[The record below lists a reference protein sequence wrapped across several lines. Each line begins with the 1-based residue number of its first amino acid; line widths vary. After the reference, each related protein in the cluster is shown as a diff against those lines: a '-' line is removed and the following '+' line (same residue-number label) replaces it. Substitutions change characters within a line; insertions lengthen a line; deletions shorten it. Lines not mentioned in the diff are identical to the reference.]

1 MKIDRMDY
9 GSDIFNGSDIFSHKP
24 TGYSYCVVPGKAGG
38 IVPGKAGGVYAGEY
52 PVWEWDREARMRQ
65 LRLYLDFGINFFLDL
80 TEDGEMPPYGQFL
93 PRNVRRHSFPIPNGG
108 TPKDVAGVAELFRWI
123 RQYSDSNPDMVM
135 YIHCVGGVGRTG
147 MIVACYLIYF
157 QGMGYEDAVSEMR
170 RRFAYHGRSA
180 WMSAPETQS
189 QADFIKD
196 FAETY
201 RQYL

>member
-1 MKIDRMDY
+1 
-9 GSDIFNGSDIFSHKP
+9 
-24 TGYSYCVVPGKAGG
+24 
-38 IVPGKAGGVYAGEY
+38 
-52 PVWEWDREARMRQ
+52 
-65 LRLYLDFGINFFLDL
+65 
-80 TEDGEMPPYGQFL
+80 MPPYGQFL

>member
-1 MKIDRMDY
+1 MDY
-9 GSDIFNGSDIFSHKP
+9 SMDILDGMDIFSHKP
-24 TGYSYCVVPGKAGG
+24 VGYSYCVVPGKACGAVPGRSGG
-38 IVPGKAGGVYAGEY
+38 IYAGEY
-52 PVWEWDREARMRQ
+52 PVWEWEQATRMRQ
-65 LRLYLDFGINFFLDL
+65 LKLYLDFGINFFLDL

-180 WMSAPETQS
+180 WMSAPETQP

-196 FAETY
+196 FAGTY